1 MMNYTSKV
9 LPTREN
15 RAITLFTHHL
25 LLLQIPIVE
34 YGLED
39 WWMSNF
45 INLHYRF
52 ECPTFYEYTDF
63 EMFYK
68 DLFDSS
74 KLTFEDARR
83 FNNPETFTE
92 FIEQGKYIYA
102 WIDNYYLGV
111 SIHYQKRHDIHPILI
126 YGYDNEQKVY
136 YIKGFDTERSLFD
149 ARADFDQVHE
159 ALRKTGDQMPRVNN
173 EDSVQIIKPKNF
185 VKCDIWN
192 YEYQYERV
200 LSELYDYMTGRGKIE
215 GVYFTLKED
224 NPQLFATN
232 HSAFGLNV
240 TELFRNGLVE
250 KDLRL
255 FDYRVAHMITENK
268 WLIANRIVYF
278 CNKVDASH
286 ELRTLAVEYLKLAE
300 AYGVIRQMYMKFSY
314 EETEM
319 RTFYPAPKK
328 TEHIAKLVSK
338 TDELLAKERD
348 LLSSIYPLMIS
359 EYLTHVRFKGFDFI
373 KMNKVLNEDEEGVY
387 YQFTCQS
394 EYEAEGIAVF
404 DIHKYVTGRYVF
416 NDNEAIEIRA
426 RDLGN
431 HFLVTKPLD
440 LLKTISSIKFY
451 PDLWLGSTDIDTF
464 SLYLC
469 IKKGSG

>member
-1 MMNYTSKV
+1 MMNYQSKV

-34 YGLED
+34 YGIED

-63 EMFYK
+63 EVFYR
-68 DLFDSS
+68 DLFDTS
-74 KLTFEDARR
+74 KLTFEDSRH
-83 FNNPETFTE
+83 FNNPECFTD
-92 FIEQGKYIYA
+92 FIEQDKYIYA

-111 SIHYQKRHDIHPILI
+111 SIHYQQKHDIHPILI
-126 YGYDNEQKVY
+126 YGYDNDQKVY
-136 YIKGFDTERSLFD
+136 YIKGFDSDRSLFD
-149 ARADFDQVHE
+149 AKADYTHVHE
-159 ALRKTGDQMPRVNN
+159 ALRRVGDIMPRINN

-185 VKCDIWN
+185 VKCDIWD

-200 LSELYDYMTGRGKIE
+200 LSELYDYMTGRGKLE
-215 GVYFTLKED
+215 GIYFTLKED
-224 NPQLFATN
+224 NQQLFSPN

-250 KDLRL
+250 KNLRL

-286 ELRTLAVEYLKLAE
+286 DLRTLAVEYLKLAE
-300 AYGVIRQMYMKFSY
+300 AYGIIRKMYMKFSY
-314 EETEM
+314 IETEM
-319 RTFYPAPKK
+319 STFYPAPQKM
-328 TEHIAKLVSK
+328 EHINKLVSK
-338 TDELLAKERD
+338 TDELFAKERD
-348 LLSSIYPLMIS
+348 LLSRIYPLMIS
-359 EYLTHVRFKGFDFI
+359 EYLTHVRFKGYDFI
-373 KMNKVLNEDEEGVY
+373 KMNKVLSSDDKGVY
-387 YQFTCQS
+387 YHFTCKS
-394 EYEAEGIAVF
+394 EYNTDGIALF
-404 DIHKYVTGRYVF
+404 DINKYVTGKYVF
-416 NDNEAIEIRA
+416 NDNETLEIMT
-426 RDLGN
+426 RDIGN
-431 HFLVTKPLD
+431 HFLVTK
-440 LLKTISSIKFY
+440 LLNKRKSIYSIKFY
-451 PDLWLGSTDIDTF
+451 PDFWLESTSIDTI

-469 IKKGSG
+469 IKKD